1 MKVFGILCFFVI
13 IQFSWAQPS
22 DIPND
27 VVEEDIE
34 KDENDVFDT
43 LTGCGVT
50 WDDDSRVCANKYV
63 SGLNNKRIF
72 DVGWDAVL
80 DELVKCGFKTD
91 NLESTLKCLEPKKS
105 FRKIEQDMNVEDDIE
120 DDENDFF
127 AALPGCKVSSDTASL
142 DCAHKYVSGLN
153 KKRMF
158 DVGWDVLLD
167 NLIKCGFKADDLV
180 ESIECLRRKKVF
192 KKIEEDM
199 NV

>member
-91 NLESTLKCLEPKKS
+91 DIKFTLKCLEPKKVFS
-105 FRKIEQDMNVEDDIE
+105 KIEHDMNV
-120 DDENDFF
+120 
-127 AALPGCKVSSDTASL
+127 
-142 DCAHKYVSGLN
+142 
-153 KKRMF
+153 
-158 DVGWDVLLD
+158 
-167 NLIKCGFKADDLV
+167 
-180 ESIECLRRKKVF
+180 
-192 KKIEEDM
+192 
-199 NV
+199 